1 MTYCLG
7 LKIAEG
13 LVFLS
18 DTRTNAGVVTI
29 DTPVKDALK
38 AAMVSMDSTLRSNLF
53 VGMLLDLSVIRGD
66 TLDFKVQR
74 GSKRMI
80 RISRRSA
87 TAGRRRCGTPFRRCP
102 T

>member
-13 LVFLS
+13 LVFLA

-38 AAMVSMDSTLRSNLF
+38 AAMVSMDSTLRSNTTE
-53 VGMLLDLSVIRGD
+53 RN
-66 TLDFKVQR
+66 
-74 GSKRMI
+74 
-80 RISRRSA
+80 A
-87 TAGRRRCGTPFRRCP
+87 
-102 T
+102 